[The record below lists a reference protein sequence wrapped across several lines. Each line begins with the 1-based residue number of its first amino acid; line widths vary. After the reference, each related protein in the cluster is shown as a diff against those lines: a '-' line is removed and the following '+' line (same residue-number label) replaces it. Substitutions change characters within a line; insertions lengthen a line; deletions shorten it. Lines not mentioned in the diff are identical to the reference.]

1 MNVLQ
6 KLTITGEAENIS
18 AWLDELEANPAPWRI
33 NSALRESW
41 LKDPSHRHP
50 RSATFD
56 APETT
61 SFADASVFLF
71 VRNEGT
77 ECALLNTV
85 TKYKMSVEYY
95 NAVITAFYCDCVA
108 PHLSRFTLN
117 ALLTRGEEFVE
128 DTLSPENMRLL
139 ELFANFANKH
149 AGSSYPADNER
160 WQEFTAAS
168 AKSKQ
173 ILSRDLLQNW
183 LEEKGFPASVAFE
196 IADEYQRYIE
206 FSRRYDAVERAQEYA
221 HA

>member
-6 KLTITGEAENIS
+6 KLTIMGEAKNIS
-18 AWLDELEANPAPWRI
+18 AWLDELEANPAPWRV
-33 NSALRESW
+33 NPVFRERW
-41 LKDPSHRHP
+41 LKDPSHRQP

-71 VRNEGT
+71 VRSEGT
-77 ECALLNTV
+77 ECFLANTV
-85 TKYKMSVEYY
+85 TKYQMPVEYY
-95 NAVITAFYCDCVA
+95 NAIIKAFYQDCVM
-108 PHLSRFTLN
+108 PRLSRFALN
-117 ALLTRGEEFVE
+117 AALTRDEEFIE

-168 AKSKQ
+168 AKAKQ
-173 ILSRDLLQNW
+173 ILSQKLLQNW
-183 LEEKGFPASVAFE
+183 LEEQGFPASVAFE
-196 IADEYQRYIE
+196 LAEEYKRYIE
-206 FSRRYDAVERAQEYA
+206 FSQRYDAAGQARETAYA
-221 HA
+221 

>member
-18 AWLDELEANPAPWRI
+18 AWLDELDANPAPWRI

-85 TKYKMSVEYY
+85 TKYKMPVEYY

-128 DTLSPENMRLL
+128 DTLSPENLRLL
-139 ELFANFANKH
+139 ETFAIFADKNT
-149 AGSSYPADNER
+149 GSYHPADNQR
-160 WQEFTAAS
+160 WLDFIAS
-168 AKSKQ
+168 SARARQ
-173 ILSRDLLQNW
+173 ILPLTLLRNW
-183 LEEKGFPASVAFE
+183 LEEHGFTANAAYELS
-196 IADEYQRYIE
+196 IEYERYIDFSQRYDLAE
-206 FSRRYDAVERAQEYA
+206 KAQDAVYA
-221 HA
+221 